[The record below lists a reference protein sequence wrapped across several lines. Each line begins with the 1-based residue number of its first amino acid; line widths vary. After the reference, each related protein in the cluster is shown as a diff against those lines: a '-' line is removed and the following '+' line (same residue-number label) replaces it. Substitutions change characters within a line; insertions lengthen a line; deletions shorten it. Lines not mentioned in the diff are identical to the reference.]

1 MPRPA
6 NVISPR
12 SSTSMRARSGQG
24 KTSAGTRV
32 APRRSTP
39 TRSSGRTTP
48 RKTAV
53 PGFELEIPNSAAG
66 AARRITGTLRTVFAA
81 RDLCTCDRP
90 RCLLRARA
98 AAALTA
104 LVARACFDFRVALVR
119 AAGACFGAAC
129 TTAAGGGRIA
139 GGGTGAGAGAG
150 VVDAGGGGGAG
161 GGGRWG
167 SFGGSGRRPAAA
179 PWGRTSEPAL
189 RTVQTHTPSIASNPK
204 RRKTSAG
211 PTATHDVS
219 PIQPAQDL
227 SARSVRKTGLGHRSS
242 FVRKMGAAG
251 IEPATAD
258 RCSPGCPPHLYEGS
272 QGAKSPDS
280 QAILTRLATQIGS
293 GYVVEVETK

>member
-12 SSTSMRARSGQG
+12 SSTSTRARSRQG

-39 TRSSGRTTP
+39 TRSSGRTMP
-48 RKTAV
+48 RTTAV
-53 PGFELEIPNSAAG
+53 RRFELETPNSAAG
-66 AARRITGTLRTVFAA
+66 ARRITAALRPVFAA

-90 RCLLRARA
+90 RFLLRARAA

-104 LVARACFDFRVALVR
+104 LVACACFDCRVALGRAPGACVG
-119 AAGACFGAAC
+119 AAG
-129 TTAAGGGRIA
+129 TTAAGGGGIG

-150 VVDAGGGGGAG
+150 VVDTGGGRGAG

-179 PWGRTSEPAL
+179 PWGSTSEPAL
-189 RTVQTHTPSIASNPK
+189 MTVQTHTPSIASNPK
-204 RRKTSAG
+204 RRKSSAE
-211 PTATHDVS
+211 PTATHDAS

-227 SARSVRKTGLGHRSS
+227 SGRSMRKTRSGAI
-242 FVRKMGAAG
+242 VRPLC
-251 IEPATAD
+251 E
-258 RCSPGCPPHLYEGS
+258 
-272 QGAKSPDS
+272 
-280 QAILTRLATQIGS
+280 RLARLGS
-293 GYVVEVETK
+293 NQRPPECEA